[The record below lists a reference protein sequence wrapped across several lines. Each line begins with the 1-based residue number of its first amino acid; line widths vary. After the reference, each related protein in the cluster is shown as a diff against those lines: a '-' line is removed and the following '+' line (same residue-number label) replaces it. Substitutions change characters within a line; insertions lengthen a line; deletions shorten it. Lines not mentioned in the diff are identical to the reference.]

1 MTNYRPLTR
10 REQLEYQIQFLKQ
23 YKAQI
28 EKQIKEVEEEY
39 QLIRKKD
46 KNEKDNR

>member
-10 REQLEYQIQFLKQ
+10 REQLEYQLQFLKQ

-28 EKQIKEVEEEY
+28 EKEIEQVEEEY
-39 QLIRKKD
+39 VLVRKKEE
-46 KNEKDNR
+46 NETNY

>member
-1 MTNYRPLTR
+1 MPDYRPLTK
-10 REQLEYQIQFLKQ
+10 REQLEYQLQFLKQ

-28 EKQIKEVEEEY
+28 EKEIEQVEEEY
-39 QLIRKKD
+39 RLVRKKD